1 MAARMGLVRLLLSC
15 VFVLLSAARV
25 VAAED
30 PMPRPPEL
38 ERDVQF
44 WVRVYTEVDTNGGFL
59 HDERNLG
66 VVYEKLHFTSNT
78 SPRERQRIVDQGKA
92 RYAAALRRIA
102 AANGGPLSD
111 EDQRIRDMWGSE
123 GTPGRL
129 QEATDEIRF
138 QLGQSDRFKAGLIRS
153 GAWETHIAETLANLG
168 LPAELA
174 VLPHVESSFNPAAYS
189 KVGAA
194 GLWQFMRSTG
204 RRYMRI
210 DNAVDDRLDPFRS
223 TEAAAQLLAYNY
235 RLLGTWPLALT
246 AYNHGAEGV
255 RRAKETLG
263 SEDIVRIVRNY
274 KGRTFGFASRNFY
287 VSFLAALEIDRNP
300 EKYFGD
306 VERAGE
312 ARFQEVTIPGF
323 VQISTLERALKIDRQ
338 KLREL
343 NPALLRSVWD
353 GQRHVPK
360 AYHLRLPT
368 DGGKW
373 TSDLLAARLSPG
385 DFFAGQPEPR
395 RYRVRRGDTVANVAD
410 QFGVTPEALARLNRM
425 RTSGKLKV
433 GRVINLPEATIPG
446 TGTLVAVAGSP
457 AGSSAGG
464 STGASATVAANTS
477 RTVATSNVPRS
488 GTAATAGIG
497 VLNGGVVGST
507 ADATSGSDAISNNAG
522 DTSFLNGLVAG
533 SPTGTASGTTFGDES
548 GAASSGGNGQSV
560 AGGSSGR
567 SGAGNNA
574 ASNNRGQGAGTKNGA
589 AGGVNAGPR
598 RGIITSPSGVYVVQT
613 GESLADI
620 ASKFGMTEAQLLRL
634 NGIRN
639 RDFVFEGQQ
648 LLVTATPPSAVA
660 STGGPRTGLPATA
673 SGAPPAKSFEGGVSG
688 APVASTA
695 VPSTNVPTR
704 ERLTGASPAVEASPA
719 VASGAVPAE
728 EAARES
734 IEEAKAVAKAGVP
747 AENAQPV
754 NAAQAEELSPALGPA
769 ADTQQNADPTDYT
782 VSKDNTI
789 RVAAAETLGHYA
801 DWLHVSAARLRQL
814 NKMSFA
820 KPVLIGHKIRLDFGR
835 VSREEFETKRRE
847 YHVELQATYFAEHR
861 IIGTEVYIVRRGDA
875 LWTVTQRFAQLP
887 IWLLQQYNPDVDLA
901 DLRPGTQIVM
911 PRVENVVAGP
921 G

>member
-1 MAARMGLVRLLLSC
+1 MLLGAVL
-15 VFVLLSAARV
+15 VLLSAARV
-25 VAAED
+25 LAAED

-38 ERDVQF
+38 ERDVKF
-44 WVRVYTEVDTNGGFL
+44 WIRVYTEVDTNGGFL
-59 HDERNLG
+59 HDEYNLA
-66 VVYEKLHFTSNT
+66 VVYEKLHFAPNT
-78 SPRERQRIVDQGKA
+78 PPRERQRMVDEGKD
-92 RYAAALRRIA
+92 RYVAALKRIA

-123 GTPGRL
+123 ATPSRL
-129 QEATDEIRF
+129 LEATDGIRF
-138 QLGQSDRFKAGLIRS
+138 QLGQSDRFRAGLVRS

-210 DNAVDDRLDPFRS
+210 DSAVDDRLDPFRA

-235 RLLGTWPLALT
+235 RLLGTWPLAIT

-255 RRAKETLG
+255 RRAKETMG
-263 SEDIVRIVRNY
+263 TDDIVRIVRNY
-274 KGRTFGFASRNFY
+274 NGRAFGFASRNFY

-300 EKYFGD
+300 DKYFGD
-306 VERAGE
+306 IEKSGE
-312 ARFQEVTIPGF
+312 ARFQEVTVPGF
-323 VQISTLERALKIDRQ
+323 VRISTLERALKINGE

-353 GQRHVPK
+353 GRRYVPK
-360 AYHLRLPT
+360 SYHLRLPI
-368 DGGKW
+368 DGDKW
-373 TSDLLAARLSPG
+373 TSELLAARLSPN
-385 DFFAGQPEPR
+385 DFAAGQPEPR
-395 RYRVRRGDTVANVAD
+395 RYRVRRGDTIVSVAD
-410 QFGVTPEALARLNRM
+410 QFGITPEALARLNRV

-433 GRVINLPEATIPG
+433 GHVITLPEPTSGAATA
-446 TGTLVAVAGSP
+446 VAVASTSNATGSK
-457 AGSSAGG
+457 
-464 STGASATVAANTS
+464 TVTLASADTRSAP
-477 RTVATSNVPRS
+477 ATSNAPHS

-497 VLNGGVVGST
+497 VLNGGVVGSEAQENT
-507 ADATSGSDAISNNAG
+507 ASDALASSGSN
-522 DTSFLNGLVAG
+522 TSFLNGL
-533 SPTGTASGTTFGDES
+533 
-548 GAASSGGNGQSV
+548 AANNPSTSSL
-560 AGGSSGR
+560 AGGTDVSH
-567 SGAGNNA
+567 N
-574 ASNNRGQGAGTKNGA
+574 GAGTTVATGLSGSNKPGI
-589 AGGVNAGPR
+589 GTGNAGPR

-634 NGIRN
+634 NEIRN
-639 RDFVFEGQQ
+639 RDFVFEGQE

-660 STGGPRTGLPATA
+660 SIGGTRTVPPTAPGAPAKTA
-673 SGAPPAKSFEGGVSG
+673 SGATG

-695 VPSTNVPTR
+695 VPSTNVPSR
-704 ERLTGASPAVEASPA
+704 ESLSGASPSAEGSPVPVE
-719 VASGAVPAE
+719 ASGAVPAE

-734 IEEAKAVAKAGVP
+734 VEDAKAVAKAEVP
-747 AENAQPV
+747 AENAQPLS
-754 NAAQAEELSPALGPA
+754 AAQAEDLSPALGPG
-769 ADTQQNADPTDYT
+769 ADTQQNADPTDY
-782 VSKDNTI
+782 SIAKDNTI

-801 DWLHVSAARLRQL
+801 DWLHLSAARIRQL
-814 NKMSFA
+814 NKMKFA
-820 KPVLIGHKIRLDFGR
+820 KPVLIGHRLKLDFGR
-835 VSREEFETKRRE
+835 VSREDFETKRRE
-847 YHVELQATYFAEHR
+847 YHAELQATYFAEHR

>member
-1 MAARMGLVRLLLSC
+1 MNSTWGKAPAGAAARLLLGGLLI
-15 VFVLLSAARV
+15 LLSAMRV
-25 VAAED
+25 MAAEE

-44 WVRVYTEVDTNGGFL
+44 WIRVYTEVDTNGGFL
-59 HDERNLG
+59 HDEHNLG
-66 VVYEKLHFTSNT
+66 VVYDKVHFAPNT
-78 SPRERQRIVDQGKA
+78 SPREREKIIDQGKA
-92 RYAAALRRIA
+92 RYVAALRRIA

-111 EDQRIRDMWGSE
+111 EDQRIRDMWGTE
-123 GTPGRL
+123 GTSGRL
-129 QEATDEIRF
+129 QDAPDEIRF
-138 QLGQSDRFKAGLIRS
+138 QLGQSDRFRAGLIRS

-210 DNAVDDRLDPFRS
+210 DNAVDDRLDPFRA

-263 SEDIVRIVRNY
+263 TDDIVKIVRNY
-274 KGRTFGFASRNFY
+274 KGKTFGFASRNFY

-306 VERAGE
+306 VERSGE
-312 ARFQEVTIPGF
+312 ARFQEVTVPGY
-323 VQISTLERALKIDRQ
+323 VQIGTLERALKIDRQ
-338 KLREL
+338 KLRDL
-343 NPALLRSVWD
+343 NPALLRAVWD

-360 AYHLRLPT
+360 AYRLRLPLN
-368 DGGKW
+368 GEKW
-373 TSDLLAARLSPG
+373 TNELLASRLPPG
-385 DFFAGQPEPR
+385 DFFASQPEPR
-395 RYRVRRGDTVANVAD
+395 RYRVRRGDTVASVAD
-410 QFGVTPEALARLNRM
+410 QYGATPEALARLNRM
-425 RTSGKLKV
+425 RTSGKLKP
-433 GRVINLPEATIPG
+433 GRVINLPESTAGSAGPV
-446 TGTLVAVAGSP
+446 VAAISPPASPISVGPPAARVAGTTARVT
-457 AGSSAGG
+457 AGTTAA
-464 STGASATVAANTS
+464 TTAPTASNNAQL
-477 RTVATSNVPRS
+477 S

-497 VLNGGVVGST
+497 VLNGGIVGST
-507 ADATSGSDAISNNAG
+507 
-522 DTSFLNGLVAG
+522 
-533 SPTGTASGTTFGDES
+533 PE
-548 GAASSGGNGQSV
+548 AASASDEL
-560 AGGSSGR
+560 
-567 SGAGNNA
+567 
-574 ASNNRGQGAGTKNGA
+574 ASNPAGTSILNGA
-589 AGGVNAGPR
+589 ANATAAANAAAANTTGGPR
-598 RGIITSPSGVYVVQT
+598 KGFVSSPSGVYVVQS

-620 ASKFGMTEAQLLRL
+620 ASKFGMTEAQLLKL
-634 NGIRN
+634 NGIRS

-660 STGGPRTGLPATA
+660 SSGASHVTPPATPPSA
-673 SGAPPAKSFEGGVSG
+673 AAPAAV
-688 APVASTA
+688 VAA
-695 VPSTNVPTR
+695 NVP
-704 ERLTGASPAVEASPA
+704 VET
-719 VASGAVPAE
+719 GAVPAE
-728 EAARES
+728 QAAREGE
-734 IEEAKAVAKAGVP
+734 EEAKAVAKAEVP
-747 AENAQPV
+747 TENAQPV

-769 ADTQQNADPTDYT
+769 GDTQQSADPTDYT
-782 VSKDNTI
+782 VAKDNTI

-801 DWLHVSAARLRQL
+801 DWLHVSPARLRQI

-820 KPVLIGHKIRLDFGR
+820 KPVLIGHKIKLEFGR
-835 VSREEFETKRRE
+835 VSREDFEAKRRE

-861 IIGTEVYIVRRGDA
+861 IVGTEVYIVRRGDA

-921 G
+921 T

>member
-1 MAARMGLVRLLLSC
+1 MNSTWGKAIARAGLERLLLGG
-15 VFVLLSAARV
+15 VLVLLAATRAL
-25 VAAED
+25 AAED
-30 PMPRPPEL
+30 PIPRPPEL

-44 WVRVYTEVDTNGGFL
+44 WIRIYSEVDTNGGFL
-59 HDERNLG
+59 HDEHNLG
-66 VVYEKLHFTSNT
+66 VVYEKLHFAPNT
-78 SPRERQRIVDQGKA
+78 SPREREKILDQGKV
-92 RYAAALRRIA
+92 RYTAALRRIA
-102 AANGGPLSD
+102 AANGGPLSE
-111 EDQRIRDMWGSE
+111 EDQRILDMWGTE
-123 GTPGRL
+123 GTPARL
-129 QEATDEIRF
+129 LEATDEIRF
-138 QLGQSDRFKAGLIRS
+138 QLGQSDRFRAGLIRS

-210 DNAVDDRLDPFRS
+210 DNAVDDRLDPFRA

-235 RLLGTWPLALT
+235 RLLGSWPLALT

-263 SEDIVRIVRNY
+263 TDDIVRIVRTY

-300 EKYFGD
+300 EKYFGG
-306 VERAGE
+306 VERATE
-312 ARFQEVTIPGF
+312 ARFQEVTVPGF
-323 VQISTLERALKIDRQ
+323 VQMAALERALRIDHQR
-338 KLREL
+338 LREL

-360 AYHLRLPT
+360 AYHLRLPM
-368 DGGKW
+368 DGDKW

-395 RYRVRRGDTVANVAD
+395 RYRVRRGDTVASVAD
-410 QFGVTPEALARLNRM
+410 QYGVTAEALARLNRV

-433 GRVINLPEATIPG
+433 GRMINLPESTA
-446 TGTLVAVAGSP
+446 GTLVAVAGAP
-457 AGSSAGG
+457 AGSIAAGRPG
-464 STGASATVAANTS
+464 TTATVAANAS
-477 RTVATSNVPRS
+477 GSAGRS
-488 GTAATAGIG
+488 GGTSVTSGIG
-497 VLNGGVVGST
+497 VLNGGAANGST
-507 ADATSGSDAISNNAG
+507 ATTGAESAAASGGAGTSI
-522 DTSFLNGLVAG
+522 LNGI
-533 SPTGTASGTTFGDES
+533 
-548 GAASSGGNGQSV
+548 V
-560 AGGSSGR
+560 AGGSGTTANGVPSGVGAEVSGSTSGTNTR
-567 SGAGNNA
+567 SGA
-574 ASNNRGQGAGTKNGA
+574 AGTANGI
-589 AGGVNAGPR
+589 NTGPR
-598 RGIITSPSGVYVVQT
+598 RGIISSPSGVYVVQT

-620 ASKFGMTEAQLLRL
+620 ASKFGMTEAQLLKL

-639 RDFVFEGQQ
+639 RDFIFEGQQ

-660 STGGPRTGLPATA
+660 STGGPGTGVPSAA
-673 SGAPPAKSFEGGVSG
+673 SAAAPAKTFEGGASG

-695 VPSTNVPTR
+695 VPSTNVPSR
-704 ERLTGASPAVEASPA
+704 ERLTGASAPDTSPVPV
-719 VASGAVPAE
+719 VAAGAVPIE

-734 IEEAKAVAKAGVP
+734 VEEAHAVAKAGAP
-747 AENAQPV
+747 AQNAQPV
-754 NAAQAEELSPALGPA
+754 NAAQAEELSPALGPS
-769 ADTQQNADPTDYT
+769 ADTQQNADPTDYS

-801 DWLHVSAARLRQL
+801 DWLRVSAGRLRQL

-820 KPVLIGHKIRLDFGR
+820 KPVLIGHKIKLEFGR

-847 YHVELQATYFAEHR
+847 YHAELQATYFAEHR

-901 DLRPGTQIVM
+901 DLHPGTQIVM
-911 PRVENVVAGP
+911 PRVENVVGGP